1 MPGGWRF
8 PIFRGFDRHWKVAP
22 MPTPLDTVLLPGF
35 DGTGRL
41 SRYFA
46 DALPPQLTPSVIAY
60 PPDAPESYSDLEARV
75 RSLLPSDRA
84 FAIVAESFS
93 GPIAI
98 RIAAK
103 RPKGLVALVLVGTF
117 VHNPVRFAP
126 TWMKSLVGSY
136 LFHIPPPAW
145 MVRQFVA
152 GSDAPGELMS
162 EALAAWCQVKP
173 GVLAM
178 RLREVI
184 AVDAADD
191 FLAVTLPMLYVKGTQ
206 DCLLAPSTV
215 GTLQRLRPDLEV
227 AVIAAPHFVLQRC
240 PIEAA
245 DLIANFLARCV
256 AVDGD
261 QADDRH
267 PGTAS
272 GVHGGNLAKKQVS

>member
-8 PIFRGFDRHWKVAP
+8 PIFRGFDRHQKVAS
-22 MPTPLDTVLLPGF
+22 MPTPLDTVVLPGF

-41 SRYFA
+41 SRDFA
-46 DALPPQLTPSVIAY
+46 DALPPQLMPSVIAY
-60 PPDAPESYSDLEARV
+60 PSDVPESYSDLETRV
-75 RSLLPSDRA
+75 RSLLPGDRA

-103 RPKGLVALVLVGTF
+103 KPRGLVALVLVATF
-117 VHNPVRFAP
+117 IHNPVRLAP
-126 TWMKSLVGSY
+126 TWLKSLVGNY

-152 GSDAPGELMS
+152 GSDAPGELVS
-162 EALAAWCQVKP
+162 DALAAWCQVKP

-178 RLREVI
+178 RLREAL

-191 FLAVTLPMLYVKGTQ
+191 FLAVTLPMLYVSGTQ
-206 DCLLAPSTV
+206 DRLLAPSTV
-215 GTLQRLRPDLEV
+215 DTLQRLRPDLEV
-227 AVIAAPHFVLQRC
+227 AAIAAPHFVLQRR
-240 PIEAA
+240 PAEAA
-245 DLIANFLARCV
+245 DLIANFLARCA

-261 QADDRH
+261 QPAHHH

-272 GVHGGNLAKKQVS
+272 GVHGSNLTKKQVS

>member
-178 RLREVI
+178 RRGRFPRGHPADVVCERYARLFARAVNRGHI
-184 AVDAADD
+184 AA
-191 FLAVTLPMLYVKGTQ
+191 
-206 DCLLAPSTV
+206 APSRSRSR
-215 GTLQRLRPDLEV
+215 GDRRASLRP
-227 AVIAAPHFVLQRC
+227 
-240 PIEAA
+240 
-245 DLIANFLARCV
+245 
-256 AVDGD
+256 
-261 QADDRH
+261 
-267 PGTAS
+267 
-272 GVHGGNLAKKQVS
+272 AKVPD

>member
-1 MPGGWRF
+1 
-8 PIFRGFDRHWKVAP
+8 

-60 PPDAPESYSDLEARV
+60 PPDVPEGYSDLEARV
-75 RSLLPSDRA
+75 RNLLPCDRA

-103 RPKGLVALVLVGTF
+103 KPKGLVALVLVGTF
-117 VHNPVRFAP
+117 VRNPVRFVP

-145 MVRQFVA
+145 MVRQLVA
-152 GSDAPGELMS
+152 GFDAPDELMS
-162 EALAAWCQVKP
+162 EALAGWRQVKP
-173 GVLAM
+173 SVLAM
-178 RLREVI
+178 RLREAL

-191 FLAVTLPMLYVKGTQ
+191 FLAVTLPMMYVSGTQ
-206 DCLLAPSTV
+206 DRLLAPSTV
-215 GTLQRLRPDLEV
+215 DALQRLRPDLEV
-227 AVIAAPHFVLQRC
+227 AVIAAPHFVLQRR
-240 PIEAA
+240 PTEAA
-245 DLIANFLARCV
+245 DLIANFLARCT
-256 AVDGD
+256 AVDSDRPDD
-261 QADDRH
+261 QH
-267 PGTAS
+267 PGTA
-272 GVHGGNLAKKQVS
+272 GGLHGSNFAKKQVS

>member
-8 PIFRGFDRHWKVAP
+8 PIFRGFDRQQKVAP
-22 MPTPLDTVLLPGF
+22 MPTRLDTVLLPGF

-41 SRYFA
+41 FRYFV

-60 PPDAPESYSDLEARV
+60 PPDVPESYSDLEARV

-103 RPKGLVALVLVGTF
+103 KPKGLVALVLVGTF
-117 VHNPVRFAP
+117 VHNPVRFVP
-126 TWMKSLVGSY
+126 TWLKSLVGSY

-145 MVRQFVA
+145 MVRQLVA
-152 GSDAPGELMS
+152 GSDAPGGIVS
-162 EALAAWCQVKP
+162 ETLAAWCQVKP
-173 GVLAM
+173 HVLAM
-178 RLREVI
+178 RLREAL

-191 FLAVTLPMLYVKGTQ
+191 FLAVSLPMLYVSGTQ
-206 DCLLAPSTV
+206 DRLLAASTV
-215 GTLQRLRPDLEV
+215 DALQRLRPDIEV
-227 AVIAAPHFVLQRC
+227 AVIAAPHFVLQRR
-240 PIEAA
+240 PTEAA
-245 DLIANFLARCV
+245 DLIANFLARCA
-256 AVDGD
+256 AVDRD

-267 PGTAS
+267 PGAAS
-272 GVHGGNLAKKQVS
+272 GVHGSNFAKKQVS